1 MLGTSVPTKAT
12 VVAAVNVNAFPSLL
26 CSGSRVESG
35 ETSLCVVLRDQ
46 FLITE
51 AFDVASG
58 EVPRVDKVPCSVRE
72 LSLH

>member
-1 MLGTSVPTKAT
+1 M
-12 VVAAVNVNAFPSLL
+12 
-26 CSGSRVESG
+26 ESG